1 MLAWWTLLAL
11 QGGAA
16 PDVTAHL
23 DRTHV
28 TAGDQLL
35 VTIRARTRSA
45 EPVRLTL
52 PALTGFIL
60 VGSREI
66 TEVTLESL
74 GGRVRTTTREL
85 ELRAQRPGTLV
96 IGPVRVHQGS
106 REVATPALTVT
117 VDSAAPGLV
126 TAGSAVARRL
136 IAAAPPPARTDQVQL
151 TVVIAGDSVRVG
163 QQLDVIAAAWF
174 PRELRLRLRRPPILT
189 LQTPDGVWAYPGAAP
204 SDVAA
209 SRLVR
214 GRWLDLFVAHE
225 AVFPLTPGRI
235 VIPPA
240 TLDYAVPASFSFFS
254 REDRYALRSDPQPV
268 TVLPLP
274 GTRGAADAAAV
285 AQGLALELGVEPA
298 NGRVGEPMAVT
309 AAVSGIGNVALWP
322 ELAIRWPAGFRV
334 YPGETG
340 TRVTARDGRIGG
352 TKTFHYL
359 VMPDSAGSFELAAI
373 RYPYHD
379 LVTGDM
385 VAVTLAPRPLAVAPG
400 TEPRAARALPPLARG
415 SSPIWTDALAR
426 DLVPWGWLV
435 LLVGPPLVAWL
446 WRRRQGSEPVRAAEP
461 APVRLT
467 RIGRLEHEF
476 QAVLANYVPD
486 PVARDG
492 DGLGRALRAAGVE
505 TAVAEHVTR
514 LRDRLRAARYG
525 PRGLGD
531 ATALASELEQVL
543 RALGADPTRVGRRI
557 VAAGVLVALA
567 ALPLGTRP
575 ALAQALSA
583 EALYDAGALRAA
595 ADSFAARATAQP
607 RVAAHWYN
615 LGATLYRAGA
625 DGKATAAWAIA
636 ARLAPRDPLVQRAR
650 ELLPTPDAPSEP
662 LLAVGPATPGEGA
675 LAAALGWVALWI
687 AVAAR
692 RRRTILLT
700 LTLFTTG
707 AAGLA
712 AREALRQA
720 RPVVIILNPATAVR
734 VAPYGSASAAATI
747 AGGAALTVE
756 RVYGP
761 WLELRRDDGVRGW
774 VLATEVKRL

>member
-1 MLAWWTLLAL
+1 MEPGARRPAPQRGPIAGRPQPGPGRPVVTLARPGGAEDPPRPRRADAPRRRAASEGLVMLAWWTLLAL

-66 TEVTLESL
+66 TDVTLESL

-126 TAGSAVARRL
+126 TAVSAVARRL
-136 IAAAPPPARTDQVQL
+136 
-151 TVVIAGDSVRVG
+151 
-163 QQLDVIAAAWF
+163 IAAAWF

-309 AAVSGIGNVALWP
+309 AAVSGIGNVALWT

-340 TRVTARDGRIGG
+340 T
-352 TKTFHYL
+352 
-359 VMPDSAGSFELAAI
+359 
-373 RYPYHD
+373 
-379 LVTGDM
+379 
-385 VAVTLAPRPLAVAPG
+385 
-400 TEPRAARALPPLARG
+400 
-415 SSPIWTDALAR
+415 
-426 DLVPWGWLV
+426 
-435 LLVGPPLVAWL
+435 
-446 WRRRQGSEPVRAAEP
+446 
-461 APVRLT
+461 
-467 RIGRLEHEF
+467 
-476 QAVLANYVPD
+476 
-486 PVARDG
+486 
-492 DGLGRALRAAGVE
+492 
-505 TAVAEHVTR
+505 
-514 LRDRLRAARYG
+514 
-525 PRGLGD
+525 
-531 ATALASELEQVL
+531 
-543 RALGADPTRVGRRI
+543 
-557 VAAGVLVALA
+557 
-567 ALPLGTRP
+567 
-575 ALAQALSA
+575 
-583 EALYDAGALRAA
+583 
-595 ADSFAARATAQP
+595 
-607 RVAAHWYN
+607 
-615 LGATLYRAGA
+615 
-625 DGKATAAWAIA
+625 
-636 ARLAPRDPLVQRAR
+636 
-650 ELLPTPDAPSEP
+650 
-662 LLAVGPATPGEGA
+662 
-675 LAAALGWVALWI
+675 
-687 AVAAR
+687 
-692 RRRTILLT
+692 
-700 LTLFTTG
+700 
-707 AAGLA
+707 
-712 AREALRQA
+712 
-720 RPVVIILNPATAVR
+720 
-734 VAPYGSASAAATI
+734 
-747 AGGAALTVE
+747 
-756 RVYGP
+756 
-761 WLELRRDDGVRGW
+761 
-774 VLATEVKRL
+774 